1 MAKRAVPKRLARKLL
16 AIRTSAGLSQ
26 AEFVKALK
34 HRATP
39 LRASQISNFEQG
51 KREPNL
57 MQLLAYARFADVPV
71 ERLIDDKL
79 DLP

>member
-1 MAKRAVPKRLARKLL
+1 MR
-16 AIRTSAGLSQ
+16 
-26 AEFVKALK
+26 AEFARALK

-57 MQLLAYARFADVPV
+57 MQLLTYARFAGVSV
-71 ERLIDDKL
+71 ETLIDNK
-79 DLP
+79 